1 MITIPITL
9 RMLIA
14 KYLCLLKPFWLR
26 KNNKTSVLLIIIIL
40 AMILGVVKI
49 QVWLNDW
56 NNDFF
61 NALSQKETDKL
72 WQLVL
77 WFPALLGIFVL
88 ISVNKTWLIKLLTI
102 RWREW
107 LTDYYLNRWF
117 ADKNYYFT
125 QIYGEHKNTDNP
137 DQRIAEDIL
146 LLISKTLSLSFGFIQ
161 SLSMLITF
169 TVILWESAGTLSFTV
184 GGTEWNIQ
192 GYMVYT
198 VVLIVIGGT
207 LFTHKVGKRIR
218 PLNVEKQRSEATFR
232 TNLVQHNK
240 QAELIALS
248 NAESLQRQE
257 LSDNF
262 HTIKENWH
270 RLMNRQ
276 RWLDY
281 WQNIYSRSLSVLPYF
296 LLLPQ
301 FISGQIN
308 LGGLMKSR
316 QAFML
321 VSNNLSWFIYKYDE
335 LAELAAV
342 IDRLYEFHQLTEQR
356 PRNKP
361 WPWFKGDIS
370 SPADSWYVSQT
381 PLIKTGLLKEIICK
395 ALPLPVDD
403 KSLSEVLHQVG
414 LGKLAARIHD
424 HDRWGDI
431 LSSGEKQRI
440 ALARLILRRPK
451 WIFLDET
458 TSHLEEQEA
467 IRLLRLVRE
476 KLPTSGVI
484 MVTHQ
489 PGVWNL
495 ADDICDISAVL

>member
-1 MITIPITL
+1 M
-9 RMLIA
+9 
-14 KYLCLLKPFWLR
+14 
-26 KNNKTSVLLIIIIL
+26 LIIIIL
-40 AMILGVVKI
+40 AMILAWSKI

-61 NALSQKETDKL
+61 NALARKKL
-72 WQLVL
+72 ISFGSLSFGSLPCWG
-77 WFPALLGIFVL
+77 FFVL

-169 TVILWESAGTLSFTV
+169 TVILWQSAGTLSFTV
-184 GGTEWNIQ
+184 GGTEWSIQ

-257 LSDNF
+257 LSENF

-281 WQNIYSRSLSVLPYF
+281 WQNIYSRSLSVLPY
-296 LLLPQ
+296 
-301 FISGQIN
+301 
-308 LGGLMKSR
+308 
-316 QAFML
+316 
-321 VSNNLSWFIYKYDE
+321 LSVI
-335 LAELAAV
+335 AAV
-342 IDRLYEFHQLTEQR
+342 Y
-356 PRNKP
+356 
-361 WPWFKGDIS
+361 
-370 SPADSWYVSQT
+370 
-381 PLIKTGLLKEIICK
+381 
-395 ALPLPVDD
+395 
-403 KSLSEVLHQVG
+403 
-414 LGKLAARIHD
+414 
-424 HDRWGDI
+424 
-431 LSSGEKQRI
+431 
-440 ALARLILRRPK
+440 
-451 WIFLDET
+451 
-458 TSHLEEQEA
+458 
-467 IRLLRLVRE
+467 
-476 KLPTSGVI
+476 
-484 MVTHQ
+484 
-489 PGVWNL
+489 
-495 ADDICDISAVL
+495 

>member
-1 MITIPITL
+1 MITIPITFC
-9 RMLIA
+9 MLIA

-169 TVILWESAGTLSFTV
+169 TVILWQSAGTLSFTV

-281 WQNIYSRSLSVLPYF
+281 WQNIYSRSL
-296 LLLPQ
+296 
-301 FISGQIN
+301 
-308 LGGLMKSR
+308 
-316 QAFML
+316 
-321 VSNNLSWFIYKYDE
+321 
-335 LAELAAV
+335 
-342 IDRLYEFHQLTEQR
+342 
-356 PRNKP
+356 
-361 WPWFKGDIS
+361 
-370 SPADSWYVSQT
+370 
-381 PLIKTGLLKEIICK
+381 
-395 ALPLPVDD
+395 
-403 KSLSEVLHQVG
+403 
-414 LGKLAARIHD
+414 
-424 HDRWGDI
+424 
-431 LSSGEKQRI
+431 
-440 ALARLILRRPK
+440 
-451 WIFLDET
+451 
-458 TSHLEEQEA
+458 
-467 IRLLRLVRE
+467 
-476 KLPTSGVI
+476 
-484 MVTHQ
+484 
-489 PGVWNL
+489 
-495 ADDICDISAVL
+495 